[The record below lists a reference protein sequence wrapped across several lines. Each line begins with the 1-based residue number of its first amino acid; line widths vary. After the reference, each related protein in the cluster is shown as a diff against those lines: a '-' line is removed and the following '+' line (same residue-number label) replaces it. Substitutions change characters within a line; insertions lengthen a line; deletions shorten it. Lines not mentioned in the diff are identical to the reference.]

1 MSHAPTIHLVMT
13 LLKGDDLVSCGD
25 PTILNYAAL
34 RSTSRD
40 NPEIVAAYKTMAEHL
55 ESAVKK

>member
-13 LLKGDDLVSCGD
+13 LLKGDHLVSCGD

-40 NPEIVAAYKTMAEHL
+40 NAEGIAAYKIMAEHL
-55 ESAVKK
+55 EGAVGK